1 MVMDIPMMLMTL
13 LKPLL
18 KYLVQLM
25 FGALE
30 NLMKNMKLLKQ
41 RKNKRHLQ
49 QYLDILQF
57 SHTLMLFYQE
67 FFIVVVNIL
76 KITIIMQ
83 NNLLKQL
90 FGQLKKLNQVESYG
104 LMIVV
109 AQEIQILFGHQNT
122 YFTVNTQQELL
133 LVEQMQK

>member
-1 MVMDIPMMLMTL
+1 
-13 LKPLL
+13 
-18 KYLVQLM
+18 
-25 FGALE
+25 
-30 NLMKNMKLLKQ
+30 
-41 RKNKRHLQ
+41 
-49 QYLDILQF
+49 
-57 SHTLMLFYQE
+57 MLFYQE

-76 KITIIMQ
+76 KKTIIMQ

-122 YFTVNTQQELL
+122 YFTVNT
-133 LVEQMQK
+133 